1 MAILLSEAITTL
13 LSGKELKWAKYA
25 EHKAGHVTLN
35 LPAQRRLIEYLLGQ
49 DSKKVAQGDETL
61 FPGIIDAWNNDEHDP
76 ANEDTAE
83 KLDNRNESWRLE
95 RIEASG
101 FGGLT
106 QFGGKPFDLWISGN
120 NWCLEG
126 QNGSGKTSLASAILW
141 TLTGKRI
148 RDQDGPI
155 EDNCTYAPIYDG
167 NGREIGQWPPMV
179 SYPIQISDLKKTAEV
194 WVRLTFKNSN
204 NDIASAYRRVY
215 CLATGTPAITVE
227 IDERLVSTPQLIET
241 GLLMPARL
249 TKVGFG
255 EKSQSLYEAVKLLT
269 GLDQLADIADGCG
282 VLTHA
287 GRRFL
292 KYGKDHG
299 IDTHKNKYDDKIQA
313 ATQLAATLSVDLPK
327 DIEINHKDA
336 IVNLQTAAS
345 DFSSQAGRQLEVL
358 KSEIAETI
366 DTTTSGG
373 RERVKK
379 AVETARAYANQKT
392 RGIAVFEAWAAL
404 KDAADNQEFKKLSG
418 SINSARVTLA
428 TAISWHNKQQAD
440 TKFRLKALAAQSY
453 IMPHEHNENTDCPL
467 CLSALS
473 TEEQK
478 KLAVELA
485 ELKNQAV
492 SAERK
497 IDDVC
502 RSIESELTAHLPS
515 AIKQHRDMLVTM
527 DPKESF
533 SVAVL
538 QRFSE
543 DSPFSDVL
551 TGVAGCAKRIV
562 AAQKAMLPQFAYSQ
576 LQNDEHEPES
586 AQNLR
591 RTIHS
596 LERLDALVTWW
607 GNNREIFVNAWSTV
621 LGKKQDD
628 GTFDTESIEGQLAIL
643 EQALAKA
650 EPLDALSKHLT
661 VAADAAAKWA
671 VINKEQEL
679 REKIAK
685 ALEPLK
691 ELRNLVGA
699 ETASSIAR
707 LSSRIKDILDRIHLR
722 EKLKYKDTSLEKK
735 LVNVLGSFEEGITIN
750 SALVANTSW
759 LRAILWSFILAL
771 REETLDALGY
781 NPFPLV
787 VFDDPQTTFDPRNKR
802 KWAQEIVRLANLD
815 ANQPQHMQLI
825 VTTHER
831 QFYQFIVD
839 HEKLNGE
846 QGLIGGVNK
855 VSGVATIVNGGCL
868 QRVLDEAQ
876 SNNNDARA
884 RDYISDVR
892 IYCEDLIKFMLRG
905 EGPEIPDMTL
915 GKLVDKLSSLQKA
928 HTAPFDRSAFIKLIN
943 ILNGGKGA
951 YVKTMNLIND
961 SHHKDDESI
970 GLAEASD
977 VKDFWKKTLQK
988 QIHEAF
994 HVYDKY
1000 ESFHGE
1006 PRTFSWADNVIEFPS
1021 GFKDEVKKLQLQQTG
1036 IAAAAKTD
1044 GRVGDGEIS
1053 VIEWKSCQQIN
1064 LPNHE
1069 VYQLAAGTFDPVATI
1084 GDVVIVCNHAKIN
1097 PKNLVVA
1104 KHGNTLLAR
1113 RYSQPEDHSQIAIL
1127 SGQSVDPYNVPEP
1140 VIVPLESIERN
1151 CKKVVGTIFA
1161 SYLLPTP
1168 PKNVEAEL
1176 VALENFSVLEKA
1188 LKDVRLFK
1196 VEGRSAEPIALDGQ
1210 YLITRDL
1217 PFDNE
1222 HLRKMDGRL
1231 VIAIDENG
1239 ARYFKRLQLKKK
1251 LLLLESLNSDGTTA
1265 AEILSIDGTHG
1276 LPKLNNLLEVVG
1288 VLFELPS

>member
-1 MAILLSEAITTL
+1 
-13 LSGKELKWAKYA
+13 
-25 EHKAGHVTLN
+25 
-35 LPAQRRLIEYLLGQ
+35 
-49 DSKKVAQGDETL
+49 
-61 FPGIIDAWNNDEHDP
+61 
-76 ANEDTAE
+76 
-83 KLDNRNESWRLE
+83 
-95 RIEASG
+95 
-101 FGGLT
+101 
-106 QFGGKPFDLWISGN
+106 
-120 NWCLEG
+120 
-126 QNGSGKTSLASAILW
+126 
-141 TLTGKRI
+141 
-148 RDQDGPI
+148 
-155 EDNCTYAPIYDG
+155 
-167 NGREIGQWPPMV
+167 
-179 SYPIQISDLKKTAEV
+179 
-194 WVRLTFKNSN
+194 
-204 NDIASAYRRVY
+204 
-215 CLATGTPAITVE
+215 
-227 IDERLVSTPQLIET
+227 
-241 GLLMPARL
+241 MPARL
-249 TKVGFG
+249 AKIGFG

-292 KYGKDHG
+292 KYGKDQG
-299 IDTHKNKYDDKIQA
+299 IDTHKNRYDDKIQN
-313 ATQLAATLSVDLPK
+313 ATQLASTLNIDLPK
-327 DIEINHKDA
+327 DTELNHKDA
-336 IVNLQTAAS
+336 VVNLQTAAL
-345 DFSSQAGRQLEVL
+345 DFSKQAGEQLEVL
-358 KSEIAETI
+358 KSEISEEI
-366 DTTTSGG
+366 DTTTASG
-373 RERVKK
+373 REKVKK

-392 RGIAVFEAWAAL
+392 KGITVFEAWAAL
-404 KDAADNQEFKKLSG
+404 KDAADNEEFKKLSA
-418 SINSARVTLA
+418 SINSAKATLA

-478 KLAVELA
+478 KLAAELA
-485 ELKNQAV
+485 ELKNQAE

-502 RSIESELTAHLPS
+502 RSIEAELTALLPS
-515 AIKQHRDMLVTM
+515 AIKQHRDTLVAM

-533 SVAVL
+533 SEAVL

-562 AAQKAMLPQFAYSQ
+562 AAQKALLPEFTYAQF
-576 LQNDEHEPES
+576 QNNTQEPES
-586 AQNLR
+586 VQKLR
-591 RTIHS
+591 RTMHD
-596 LERLDALVTWW
+596 LERLDTLVTWW
-607 GNNREIFVNAWSTV
+607 GNNRGDFVNAWSAV

-628 GTFDTESIEGQLAIL
+628 GTFGAESIEGQLAIL

-661 VAADAAAKWA
+661 AAADAAAKWA

-707 LSSRIKDILDRIHLR
+707 LSTRIKDILDRIHLR

-735 LVNVLGSFEEGITIN
+735 LVNVLGSFEEGMAIN
-750 SALVANTSW
+750 TALVANTSW
-759 LRAILWSFILAL
+759 LRAILWSFIMAL

-815 ANQPQHMQLI
+815 VNQPQHMQLI

-831 QFYQFIVD
+831 QFYQCIVD

-846 QGLIGGVNK
+846 QGVIGGVNK
-855 VSGVATIVNGGCL
+855 ASGVATIVNGGCL

-876 SNNNDARA
+876 SDNNDARA
-884 RDYISDVR
+884 RDYIADVR

-905 EGPEIPDMTL
+905 EGPTIPDM
-915 GKLVDKLSSLQKA
+915 SLDALKNELKRLQDA
-928 HTAPFDRSAFIKLIN
+928 HVAPFNRRAFTGLFNTLNGGGGKAIKLIN
-943 ILNGGKGA
+943 E
-951 YVKTMNLIND
+951 

-970 GLAEASD
+970 GVAEASD
-977 VKDFWKKTLQK
+977 VKDFWEKTLQK

-1036 IAAAAKTD
+1036 VAAAAKTD
-1044 GRVGDGEIS
+1044 GRVGDGEIM
-1053 VIEWKSCQQIN
+1053 VTEWKSCQQIN

-1069 VYQLAAGTFDPVATI
+1069 VYQLSAGTFDPVATI
-1084 GDVVIVCNHAKIN
+1084 GDVIIVCNHAKVN
-1097 PKNLVVA
+1097 PRNLVVA
-1104 KHGNTLLAR
+1104 THGNTLLAR
-1113 RYSQPEDHSQIAIL
+1113 RYSQPDDHSQIAIL

-1161 SYLLPTP
+1161 SNLLPIP
-1168 PKNVEAEL
+1168 PKNEEAEL
-1176 VALENFSVLEKA
+1176 VALENFSVLETA

-1210 YLITRDL
+1210 YLITRNL
-1217 PFDNE
+1217 PFDTE
-1222 HLRKMDGRL
+1222 HMKRMDGRL

-1239 ARYFKRLQLKKK
+1239 ARYFKRLQLKNK

-1265 AEILSIDGTHG
+1265 AEIMSIDGTHG